1 MALGGGG
8 FSMEP
13 DNALLD
19 DFVLSLALRKR
30 RPRICFIGT
39 ASGDGDSYIR
49 RFHEAFP
56 PSRAAA
62 THLTFF
68 ERKVRDLKS
77 FVMDQDV
84 IYVGGGS
91 SANLL
96 AVWRLHGLDKVLLA
110 AWKAGVV
117 MAGISAGAICWF
129 EDGITDS
136 FGMPYRAL
144 NDGLGFVRGACC
156 PHYDGERERRPAL
169 LRLIRRGFPSTLAL
183 DDGAAAHFV
192 GMRLAEAVSSRPEA
206 RVYRVRLVDG
216 KAIESPVPTR
226 YLLKVK
232 APLARPIAP
241 TTTKKIV
248 SRDPK
253 ITLPMLSK

>member
-1 MALGGGG
+1 MAERHIVAMGGGG

-13 DNALLD
+13 RNPKLD
-19 DFVLSLALRKR
+19 DFVLSLARRKR
-30 RPRICFIGT
+30 RPRVCFVGT
-39 ASGDGDSYIR
+39 ASGDSDSYIR

-68 ERKVRDLKS
+68 ERTIPDLKE

-91 SANLL
+91 SANML
-96 AVWRLHGLDKVLLA
+96 AVWRLHKFNKALRS
-110 AWKAGVV
+110 AWNAGVV

-129 EDGITDS
+129 EDGVTES
-136 FGMPYRAL
+136 FGMPFRAL

-156 PHYDGERERRPAL
+156 PHYDGEKARRPVL
-169 LRLIRRGFPSTLAL
+169 LQLIKRGFPPTLAL

-192 GMRLAEAVSSRPEA
+192 GTRLKEVVSSRPKARAMRVALSHGEA
-206 RVYRVRLVDG
+206 VENALPVRHL
-216 KAIESPVPTR
+216 
-226 YLLKVK
+226 
-232 APLARPIAP
+232 
-241 TTTKKIV
+241 
-248 SRDPK
+248 
-253 ITLPMLSK
+253 

>member
-1 MALGGGG
+1 MGTQLEVQTRRLTRRQLVSMAERHIVAMGGGG

-13 DNALLD
+13 RNPRLD
-19 DFVLSLALRKR
+19 DFVLSLGRRKQR
-30 RPRICFIGT
+30 KRPRICFVGT
-39 ASGDGDSYIR
+39 ASGDSDMYIR

-68 ERKVRDLKS
+68 ERNVRDLRL

-91 SANLL
+91 SANMLV
-96 AVWRLHGLDKVLLA
+96 VWRLHGFDKVLRA
-110 AWKAGVV
+110 AWNSGIV

-129 EDGITDS
+129 EDGLTDS

-144 NDGLGFVRGACC
+144 NDGLGFVHGACC
-156 PHYDGERERRPAL
+156 PHYDGEKERRPVL
-169 LRLIRRGFPSTLAL
+169 LRLIKRGFPSTLAL

-192 GMRLAEAVSSRPEA
+192 GTRLKEVVSSRPKA
-206 RVYRVRLVDG
+206 RAFRVELKQGIVVETP
-216 KAIESPVPTR
+216 IPVR
-226 YLLKVK
+226 HLS
-232 APLARPIAP
+232 AAR
-241 TTTKKIV
+241 
-248 SRDPK
+248 
-253 ITLPMLSK
+253 